1 MACNL
6 ASSSIRILITALTYL
21 NAFHCKLHDRQ
32 KTFDVKMTAEEL
44 GVPADQLE
52 KAIKYLANPRIIVKQ
67 GMGGEKLG
75 VWP

>member
-1 MACNL
+1 
-6 ASSSIRILITALTYL
+6 
-21 NAFHCKLHDRQ
+21 
-32 KTFDVKMTAEEL
+32 MTAEEL